1 MPKLIY
7 IVSALLA
14 VGCAG
19 QRVETPPPASVGN
32 TVAKAGSLIAQ
43 VDIAPAAAEAPTE
56 TLDVKTVEIEE
67 LDNGLV
73 CEPRERSGSR
83 ITRRVCYTREVYAAL
98 QVQQREQAQ
107 EYARDLSRDR
117 EWREAQ
123 ERMEQERRRSTP
135 GL

>member
-7 IVSALLA
+7 LVPAIFAA
-14 VGCAG
+14 GCAA
-19 QRVETPPPASVGN
+19 QRVEMPPQSAVGSVAS
-32 TVAKAGSLIAQ
+32 AGGLIAQ

-56 TLDVKTVEIEE
+56 TLDVKTVEFEE

-73 CEPRERSGSR
+73 CEPRQRSASR
-83 ITRRVCYTREVYAAL
+83 ITRRVCYTREEYAA
-98 QVQQREQAQ
+98 VQALEREQAQ

>member
-7 IVSALLA
+7 LVPAIFAA
-14 VGCAG
+14 GCAAH
-19 QRVETPPPASVGN
+19 RVEMPPQSSVGS
-32 TVAKAGSLIAQ
+32 VASAGGLIAQ
-43 VDIAPAAAEAPTE
+43 VDIAPAAAAETPTE
-56 TLDVKTVEIEE
+56 ALQVKTVEFEE

-73 CEPRERSGSR
+73 CEPRQRSASR
-83 ITRRVCYTREVYAAL
+83 ITRRVCYTREEYAA
-98 QVQQREQAQ
+98 VQALEREQAQ

>member
-1 MPKLIY
+1 
-7 IVSALLA
+7 
-14 VGCAG
+14 
-19 QRVETPPPASVGN
+19 
-32 TVAKAGSLIAQ
+32 
-43 VDIAPAAAEAPTE
+43 
-56 TLDVKTVEIEE
+56 VKTVEFQE

-73 CEPRERSGSR
+73 CEPRQRSASR
-83 ITRRVCYTREVYAAL
+83 ITRRVCYTREEYAAM

>member
-7 IVSALLA
+7 LVPAFLA
-14 VGCAG
+14 ASCAA
-19 QRVETPPPASVGN
+19 QRVEMPPASSVG
-32 TVAKAGSLIAQ
+32 TVARAGGLIAQ
-43 VDIAPAAAEAPTE
+43 VDIAPTGAEAPSE
-56 TLDVKTVEIEE
+56 ALDVKTVEIEE

-73 CEPRERSGSR
+73 CEPRQRSASR
-83 ITRRVCYTREVYAAL
+83 ITRRVCYTREEYAAL

>member
-1 MPKLIY
+1 M
-7 IVSALLA
+7 
-14 VGCAG
+14 
-19 QRVETPPPASVGN
+19 PPASSVG
-32 TVAKAGSLIAQ
+32 TVAPAGGLIAQ
-43 VDIAPAAAEAPTE
+43 VDIAPAAEEAPTE

-73 CEPRERSGSR
+73 CEPRQRSASR
-83 ITRRVCYTREVYAAL
+83 ITRRVCYTREEYAAL